1 MALSLPRFSFL
12 LSLVLVVPYLSAE
25 ERKESTKFEMTKEE
39 RRLMELVNKE
49 RARANLPELRP
60 HPLLFKAARGHS
72 ANMAKQ
78 EKMEH
83 VLDGKR
89 PAQRVE
95 AAGYDW
101 GKVRENI
108 LTADMLNVPP
118 EKIVKAWMD
127 SKVHRDNI
135 LSNDVS
141 ETGLGIAS
149 NAKGEAYYT
158 QVFARQRKV
167 KSSRK

>member
-89 PAQRVE
+89 PSQRVE